1 MAIWGLCFKDGF
13 DPDISAPNLPLIHA
27 QCPPNLV
34 QALRQS
40 LGGGYPGRAGTASP
54 APSGPADGCTTNPLF
69 AKLLGSQK
77 PEMMMKM
84 MMKIML
90 FHDVKWVNMKIRR
103 LEDEE
108 DSLFFFSIHPGI
120 HF

>member
-1 MAIWGLCFKDGF
+1 MLQNHEQKFPKSMEPYHGYLGSMLQRWF

-40 LGGGYPGRAGTASP
+40 LGGGYPGRAGTASS

-77 PEMMMKM
+77 PEMMMLKM

-90 FHDVKWVNMKIRR
+90 FHDVKWVKMKIRR
-103 LEDEE
+103 
-108 DSLFFFSIHPGI
+108 
-120 HF
+120 